1 MQHRVEPDRDTDVAV
16 DRIRSFNRF
25 YTRRLELLDRGFL
38 ASPWTLGEVR
48 ILWELARR
56 DGAAAA
62 ELVRD
67 LGLDPGQLSRTLKRL
82 TAAGLVES
90 GADARDGRRRVVTL
104 TERGR
109 AELAPLEAEQRRRVG
124 ADVAGLGRDAIDRL
138 VGAMADVERLL
149 DPSDTTRPL
158 LIRPHRAGDVS
169 QTVARQAAYYAADHG
184 FGRGFE
190 GLIMEIGARFL
201 ADPHPGLEACFVA
214 EVDGRMVGA
223 VFVTHADEGVA
234 KLRLLHVEAEMRGRG
249 IGRRL
254 VEAAIDFARATGHR
268 RLTLWTNDILVDARR
283 LYERAGFRC
292 VAAEPH
298 TMFGT
303 PMVGETWDLDL

>member
-1 MQHRVEPDRDTDVAV
+1 MRHRVEPDRDTETAV

-82 TAAGLVES
+82 AAAGLVES
-90 GADARDGRRRVVTL
+90 GADAHDGRRRVVTL

-124 ADVAGLGRDAIDRL
+124 ADVADLGRDAIDRL

-158 LIRPHRAGDVS
+158 LIRPHRTGDVS
-169 QTVARQAAYYAADHG
+169 QIVARQAALYAADYG

-201 ADPHPGLEACFVA
+201 DDPHPGLEACFVA

-223 VFVTHADEGVA
+223 VFVTHADAETA

-254 VEAAIDFARATGHR
+254 VEAVIDFARATGHR
-268 RLTLWTNDILVDARR
+268 RLTLWTNDVLVDARR
-283 LYERAGFRC
+283 LYERAGFRR

-298 TMFGT
+298 TMFGA